1 MTPEQES
8 LIQTDFTDPRVAVR
22 VRELREQLGR
32 MPTGKEVQD
41 SLVSNPPQDPGQ
53 LTVFDPDLTPQEA
66 EAREVANI
74 RLNKNLPVEE
84 PGDVTEKRT
93 NYDQK
98 QQDLETLGLAD
109 VFGDVGEV
117 FYDKIGKPVMDF
129 VKDVNV
135 NYLGKSPIG
144 AASDVDIPLVPTMK
158 DVSNTLNQVAPSVTG
173 PAEQNPTTSG
183 DQDPPQNIVP
193 ITEPEPDQTDPVV
206 EVRQTID
213 EGVETFQETFP
224 KVVEDIVEEIPLSK
238 EEAQKLVDKITPL
251 IVENLGITPPK
262 GELEETTIETEE
274 PTAQNI
280 SAEPARGSAIV
291 ESVRTTAKPPELTQ
305 TGGMKISL
313 EDIPKFVQNK
323 EIADIIKRVEY
334 KPFFQDGVEQLAIQE
349 IDRRVTENNEKLEK
363 IGQRKLKPFFGKEDT
378 GRKILAAIAA
388 GMGAYASAMTGTP
401 NFALNIINKA
411 IDDDLAIQKEQ
422 FERERMSI
430 QDQNVL
436 LAERRSQ
443 LYKEAEMKMQEMVA
457 QVSTDIDKAK
467 LLQERDALAQKADG
481 ARLDTIEALIEA
493 SAEGDDKIAE
503 KMIKTRTG
511 YAMYGPS
518 KSEKEIL
525 KEVDK
530 VNKFFKGTTM
540 MLGDPEAEDEDSRIG
555 ALQRVIDIAE
565 KHPIKTLVP
574 GTEPYR
580 DLRSTHNQLKSWYQR
595 DYVGTGMQL
604 TLNEERIVD
613 NVVGKTTLFGIASGD
628 LVNAMKILKRDLLAQ
643 EKNFMKIM
651 DINPSGQQATF
662 KKYNPQAKGKL
673 VSE

>member
-1 MTPEQES
+1 MAEQS
-8 LIQTDFTDPRVAVR
+8 ILQLDFLDPRVKVR
-22 VRELREQLGR
+22 AFELRGKLGR
-32 MPTGKEVQD
+32 MPTGKEIQD
-41 SLVSNPPQDPGQ
+41 SLIANPPKESGE
-53 LTVFDPDLTPQEA
+53 LTVFNPDMTTEEA
-66 EAREVANI
+66 EKQEVANI

-84 PGDVTEKRT
+84 PGDMSEKRID
-93 NYDQK
+93 YDQK

-117 FYDKIGKPVMDF
+117 FSQKFQEVAELPIVENLFGGPDKQSMEQVNRDLELTAKPAANIGKE
-129 VKDVNV
+129 
-135 NYLGKSPIG
+135 IG
-144 AASDVDIPLVPTMK
+144 AELI
-158 DVSNTLNQVAPSVTG
+158 NTD
-173 PAEQNPTTSG
+173 NPITNFMGG
-183 DQDPPQNIVP
+183 DDDPPPGEVP
-193 ITEPEPDQTDPVV
+193 ITQSSPDDPDPVV
-206 EVRQTID
+206 EVRETIEEKAD
-213 EGVETFQETFP
+213 QFRETFP
-224 KVVEDIVEEIPLSK
+224 EVVETIVEKVPVTK
-238 EEAQKLVDKITPL
+238 QEAMDLVKDIAPL
-251 IVENLGITPPK
+251 IVEKLGVTPPK
-262 GELEETTIETEE
+262 KEIEEITLEAE
-274 PTAQNI
+274 PKNI
-280 SAEPARGSAIV
+280 SAEPAEPAKGTAIV

-305 TGGMKISL
+305 TEGLKISL
-313 EDIPKFVQNK
+313 DDIPKFVQNK

-349 IDRRVTENNEKLEK
+349 IDRRVTENNKKLEK

-388 GMGAYASAMTGTP
+388 GLGAYASAITGGP
-401 NFALNIINKA
+401 NSALNIINKA

-443 LYKEAEMKMQEMVA
+443 LYKEAEMKMQEMIA

-467 LLQERDALAQKADG
+467 LLQEQDILAQKADG
-481 ARLDTIEALIEA
+481 ARLDTIEALIAA
-493 SAEGDDKIAE
+493 SAEGADKTAE
-503 KMIKTRTG
+503 KMIRTRTG

-565 KHPIKTLVP
+565 KHPIKTLIP
-574 GTEPYR
+574 GTQPYR

-604 TLNEERIVD
+604 TINEERIVD

-628 LVNAMKILKRDLLAQ
+628 LIDAMKILKRDLLAQ

-651 DINPSGQQATF
+651 DINPSGKQATF

>member
-1 MTPEQES
+1 MADQES
-8 LIQTDFTDPRVAVR
+8 LIQTDYTDSRVAVR
-22 VRELREQLGR
+22 ARELREQTGT
-32 MPTGKEVQD
+32 MPTVEQVLE
-41 SLVSNPPQDPGQ
+41 SLRTNPPPDPGT
-53 LTVFDPDLTPQEA
+53 LTVFNPDLTPEQA

-84 PGDVTEKRT
+84 PGDMSENRPD
-93 NYDQK
+93 YDQK
-98 QQDLETLGLAD
+98 QQDLEILGL
-109 VFGDVGEV
+109 GDLLSEMGSTIYDKAIKPVGE
-117 FYDKIGKPVMDF
+117 FIGE
-129 VKDVNV
+129 VNTK
-135 NYLGKSPIG
+135 YLGGDNP
-144 AASDVDIPLVPTMK
+144 
-158 DVSNTLNQVAPSVTG
+158 VTNIMG
-173 PAEQNPTTSG
+173 G
-183 DQDPPQNIVP
+183 DKEPPKNVLP

-238 EEAQKLVDKITPL
+238 EEAQKLVQKITPL
-251 IVENLGITPPK
+251 IVENLGVTPPK

-467 LLQERDALAQKADG
+467 LLQEQDAIAQKAEG

-530 VNKFFKGTTM
+530 VTKFFKGTTM

-628 LVNAMKILKRDLLAQ
+628 LISAMKILKRDLIAQ